1 MEDLDQEPIDMQQFK
16 PAVKNDVN
24 DLAGLMQKMQITVV
38 GRETGKDSDYAE
50 SESEESND

>member
-1 MEDLDQEPIDMQQFK
+1 MEDLDHEPIDMHQFK